1 MRHNLLYTI
10 LVALAACSV
19 GLGPDPAYATGI
31 TADVGLTPP
40 ADRWILRSQL
50 RYMRREDPTP
60 MNRKMSMHMVPIVL
74 AYGVRPDL
82 TAIIRQP
89 VIRRRMEMPAGSV
102 EDTGL
107 GDFTMIAK
115 YRLARINTPK
125 YIFGIAPTLGFE
137 FPTGSEGVG
146 SDTWDILTGFFFS
159 GRRGALGAD
168 LNLEYKINS
177 LEDRDGDRPGDEFAA
192 TLAVAPQLSLNETST
207 ISLWPVVEL
216 AFQHEARARAD
227 GHTDNNTGEDI
238 VLFAPGLKY
247 ANQSFMLEFL
257 VQFPIYQDQ
266 NGDQLERSPGGLLGF
281 RYLF

>member
-1 MRHNLLYTI
+1 MY
-10 LVALAACSV
+10 
-19 GLGPDPAYATGI
+19 
-31 TADVGLTPP
+31 
-40 ADRWILRSQL
+40 
-50 RYMRREDPTP
+50 
-60 MNRKMSMHMVPIVL
+60 MVPVVL

-102 EDTGL
+102 GDTGL
-107 GDFTMIAK
+107 GDLTLIAK
-115 YRLARINTPK
+115 YRLVRTNTPE

-137 FPTGSEGVG
+137 FPTGNEDLG
-146 SDTWDILTGFFFS
+146 SDTWDILTGIYFS
-159 GRRGALGAD
+159 GRRGPLGAD

-192 TLAVAPQLSLNETST
+192 TLAIAHQFSLNDPST

-216 AFQHEARARAD
+216 AYLHEAGARAD
-227 GHTDNNTGEDI
+227 GRTFDDAGEDVVQI
-238 VLFAPGLKY
+238 APGMKY

-257 VQFPIYQDQ
+257 LQFPVYQEQ
-266 NGDQLERSPGGLLGF
+266 NGDQLEKSPGGLLGF